1 MDRHIF
7 LVFYTS
13 SWGSQAKTTGVICNS
28 LLQFL
33 DANSWIVGKDPDAG
47 KDWGQEEKGTA
58 VDEMVGWHHQFD
70 GHELGQPLGDSEEVL
85 QSMRSQRVR
94 HDLATEQQQS
104 KTSDIIVT
112 SLYIWRRQWRP
123 TLVLLPRKSHGW
135 RSLVGC
141 SPWGH

>member
-1 MDRHIF
+1 M
-7 LVFYTS
+7 
-13 SWGSQAKTTGVICNS
+13 
-28 LLQFL
+28 
-33 DANSWIVGKDPDAG
+33 
-47 KDWGQEEKGTA
+47 
-58 VDEMVGWHHQFD
+58 DEMVGWHHQFD

-141 SPWGH
+141 CP